1 MAPSFLSKLVKVASP
16 TSRERRP
23 SEPSSPRA
31 SVAIPRRSQSS
42 SKSQAIATSPTTP
55 TQSNLLPSLIAK
67 ETETKNQ
74 FPNITINA
82 RLSINKAPSH
92 ISLESTTSTQPNVTV
107 VPPSPLIQPGEF
119 IDDDDDEIAVVSTS
133 PSPKTSNKALPSMP
147 TPTPSPAPTS
157 TPTSSGT
164 PTPTPPNPLNL
175 SNGKVNSAMAS
186 SASLAPNSLQ
196 VRKKSS
202 TQSMKSVKSKKV
214 PSELN
219 LNIDPSKTATAP
231 ADGDAD
237 SITKTAMVDSPPDIK
252 VPLPPPPPTPAASS
266 EKPNGGSTVNL
277 AVQRR
282 QNTDTASISSKSNR
296 PWRRSSNRKPTGLA
310 SAIAASGLAMANP
323 ALSPTHHS
331 QISPPS
337 IISPQQSINSATS
350 KKSIGSPP
358 YMSISPAQ
366 SSTSQRTR
374 RSVELSPR
382 LLKPKKSVNGMSTK
396 SGKSSS
402 RQRKSSVS
410 VNSDNGSEYY
420 AAGGDETRPEYYSG
434 LDGGSSDSGSDLDS
448 DLELGDDD
456 IPVTGFA
463 VASNKR
469 NADFHELFPTVPEGD
484 YLIEGELLFCFLTCL
499 PFILISLLFFFLTT
513 RLWLC
518 ATERNFDPRTT
529 LYF

>member
-1 MAPSFLSKLVKVASP
+1 MAPSFFSKLVKVASP

-23 SEPSSPRA
+23 SEPNSPRA
-31 SVAIPRRSQSS
+31 SVSIPRRSQSS

-55 TQSNLLPSLIAK
+55 TQTNPLPNLIPK
-67 ETETKNQ
+67 ETQIQLPPTH
-74 FPNITINA
+74 IT
-82 RLSINKAPSH
+82 INKAPSH
-92 ISLESTTSTQPNVTV
+92 KSFESTTSTQPNVTV
-107 VPPSPLIQPGEF
+107 IPPSPLVQPGEF
-119 IDDDDDEIAVVSTS
+119 IDDEDDDDEIAVVSIT
-133 PSPKTSNKALPSMP
+133 PSPTNIIKALPSMP
-147 TPTPSPAPTS
+147 TPTPTPTS
-157 TPTSSGT
+157 TPTSGT
-164 PTPTPPNPLNL
+164 PTPSANPQNL

-186 SASLAPNSLQ
+186 SVSLVPNSLQ
-196 VRKKSS
+196 VRKKTS
-202 TQSMKSVKSKKV
+202 TQSMKSVKPKKV

-219 LNIDPSKTATAP
+219 LNMDPSKTATAP
-231 ADGDAD
+231 ADGDSD
-237 SITKTAMVDSPPDIK
+237 SITKTAIVDSPPDIK
-252 VPLPPPPPTPAASS
+252 VPLPAPAPAPAASS

-277 AVQRR
+277 AVQQRR
-282 QNTDTASISSKSNR
+282 QNTDAASVSSKSSR
-296 PWRRSSNRKPTGLA
+296 PWRRSSARKPTGLA

-331 QISPPS
+331 QMSPPS
-337 IISPQQSINSATS
+337 IISPQQSVNSASS
-350 KKSIGSPP
+350 KKSVGSPP

-382 LLKPKKSVNGMSTK
+382 LLKPKKSMNGMSTK
-396 SGKSSS
+396 SAKSSS

-484 YLIEGELLFCFLTCL
+484 YLIEGGWFYFNMSCLFSDI
-499 PFILISLLFFFLTT
+499 ILSFSLA

-518 ATERNFDPRTT
+518 AAERNFDPRTT